1 MRLWVWNRHRGQLLP
16 WVAVLIAAVLVPF
29 SLLAIEFLYRQRY
42 TEVVR
47 EAMKATAHIIVT
59 TPDYAELSAGTA
71 VRFDP
76 DVLRTIDTLI
86 VANLGDAVSTTARQ
100 QLAESLMV
108 MMRPIRWQPRE
119 CRNPQRLSLPLL
131 GRPDPERPDP
141 DGTCTVLMNDHPRN
155 IDLEQMTNL
164 VQLIEKDLSF
174 WTGEL
179 GTTAGKRDGVGT
191 TVCIGGYVTFEGP
204 LAHLLPRRQPV
215 VGCATV
221 VSF

>member
-16 WVAVLIAAVLVPF
+16 WVAVLIAAVLLPF

-71 VRFDP
+71 VRLDP

-86 VANLGDAVSTTARQ
+86 VANLGDAVSPTARQ

-108 MMRPIRWQPRE
+108 MMRPLRWNPRA
-119 CRNPQRLSLPLL
+119 CRDPQRPRPPWL
-131 GRPDPERPDP
+131 GRPDP
-141 DGTCTVLMNDHPRN
+141 DGTCTILMYGDPRN
-155 IDLEQMTNL
+155 IDLVQITNL
-164 VQLIEKDLSF
+164 VQLIKNDLSF

-179 GTTAGKRDGVGT
+179 GTTARKRNGVGT

-204 LAHLLPRRQPV
+204 LAHLLPRQQPV

>member
-1 MRLWVWNRHRGQLLP
+1 
-16 WVAVLIAAVLVPF
+16 VLIAAVLVPF

-108 MMRPIRWQPRE
+108 MMRPIRWEPRE
-119 CRNPQRLSLPLL
+119 CRNPQRPNLPLL
-131 GRPDPERPDP
+131 GRPDP
-141 DGTCTVLMNDHPRN
+141 DGTCTILMNNRPRN

-164 VQLIEKDLSF
+164 VQLIKRDLSF
-174 WTGEL
+174 WTSAL

-204 LAHLLPRRQPV
+204 LAHLLPNRQPV

>member
-71 VRFDP
+71 VRLDP

-108 MMRPIRWQPRE
+108 MMRPIRWEPRE
-119 CRNPQRLSLPLL
+119 CRDRQRPSPPWL
-131 GRPDPERPDP
+131 GGPDP
-141 DGTCTVLMNDHPRN
+141 DGTCTILMYGRPRN
-155 IDLEQMTNL
+155 IDL
-164 VQLIEKDLSF
+164 VQLLENDLSF
-174 WTGEL
+174 WTSEL
-179 GTTAGKRDGVGT
+179 GTTAGMRDGVGT

-204 LAHLLPRRQPV
+204 LAHLLPNRQPV

>member
-1 MRLWVWNRHRGQLLP
+1 
-16 WVAVLIAAVLVPF
+16 VLIAAVLVPF

-47 EAMKATAHIIVT
+47 EAMKATAQIIAT

-71 VRFDP
+71 VRLDP

-100 QLAESLMV
+100 QLDESLMV
-108 MMRPIRWQPRE
+108 MMRPIRWHPRE
-119 CRNPQRLSLPLL
+119 CKNPQRQ
-131 GRPDPERPDP
+131 RPRPDP
-141 DGTCTVLMNDHPRN
+141 DGTCLMYGYQNTD
-155 IDLEQMTNL
+155 L
-164 VQLIEKDLSF
+164 VQLIKEDLSF

-179 GTTAGKRDGVGT
+179 DNTAYSRSGVGT

>member
-1 MRLWVWNRHRGQLLP
+1 
-16 WVAVLIAAVLVPF
+16 VLIAAVLVPF

-86 VANLGDAVSTTARQ
+86 VANLGDAVSPTARRH
-100 QLAESLMV
+100 LAESLMV
-108 MMRPIRWQPRE
+108 MMRPIRWKPRA
-119 CRNPQRLSLPLL
+119 CRNPQQPGSPLV
-131 GRPDPERPDP
+131 GRP
-141 DGTCTVLMNDHPRN
+141 GTCTILMYGRPSN
-155 IDLEQMTNL
+155 IDLR
-164 VQLIEKDLSF
+164 QLIEERLFF

-179 GTTAGKRDGVGT
+179 GTTADKRDGVGT

-204 LAHLLPRRQPV
+204 LAHLLSHQQPV

>member
-71 VRFDP
+71 VRLDP

-108 MMRPIRWQPRE
+108 MMRPIRWQPRK
-119 CRNPQRLSLPLL
+119 CPPLFE
-131 GRPDPERPDP
+131 GPDP
-141 DGTCTVLMNDHPRN
+141 DGTCTYGRPQN
-155 IDLEQMTNL
+155 IDLEQMTNV
-164 VQLIEKDLSF
+164 VQLIKRDLSF
-174 WTGEL
+174 WTGQL

-204 LAHLLPRRQPV
+204 LAHLLPNQQPV